1 MGLSRRAALVT
12 VALVGAAT
20 TAAAMLTIDQLPDEP
35 RAEPTEMR
43 PAGAALETGSLPRE
57 SLYPEQIPAE
67 LTDSTESEEADLA
80 EPEVSR
86 FEFVPPGAFDRSA
99 EQWPSVV
106 RLERQDLGSWSTQ
119 TRTARTL
126 ASSPAAALAIAPT
139 RQGSVSA
146 KALRRYGS
154 LTQRLAEIGPVA
166 TKRISERFETAKVA
180 WPPAEVALIAIKDKK
195 HLELHAR
202 QQGGAWAFVHSYPVL
217 AASGSTGPKLTRGDK
232 QVPEGVYRISF
243 LNPNSRYHV
252 SMRVSYPNAFD
263 RKMAKKD
270 GRRDLGGD
278 IMIHG
283 KKSSAGCLAMGD
295 DAAEELFVLAA
306 EIGVRN
312 IKVVIAPTDFRQNAI
327 PTIRADQPTWLSNL
341 YKEVAS
347 EMSQFKAPPATAESS
362 LLSLLGL

>member
-1 MGLSRRAALVT
+1 MGLSQRAALVT

-35 RAEPTEMR
+35 RAESSEMR
-43 PAGAALETGSLPRE
+43 PAGAPFETGALPRE
-57 SLYPEQIPAE
+57 SLFPEQIPTE
-67 LTDSTESEEADLA
+67 TDRPDESDLA
-80 EPEVSR
+80 EPEISR
-86 FEFVPPGAFDRSA
+86 FEFAPPGAFELSA
-99 EQWPSVV
+99 GQWPYAAIPQSADS
-106 RLERQDLGSWSTQ
+106 QSWSTQ
-119 TRTARTL
+119 TRTARVHSPPRTM
-126 ASSPAAALAIAPT
+126 APAPSSSSTPLPTSVAP
-139 RQGSVSA
+139 
-146 KALRRYGS
+146 RRYGT
-154 LTQRLAEIGPVA
+154 LTQRLTEIGPAA
-166 TKRISERFETAKVA
+166 TKRLAERFESAKVV

-202 QQGGAWAFVHSYPVL
+202 QQGGAWTFVHSYPVL
-217 AASGSTGPKLTRGDK
+217 AASGHTGPKLTRGDK
-232 QVPEGVYRISF
+232 QVPEGVYQISF

-252 SMRVSYPNAFD
+252 SMRVNYPNAFD

-295 DAAEELFVLAA
+295 EAAEELFVLAA
-306 EIGVRN
+306 EIGVKN
-312 IKVVIAPTDFRQNAI
+312 IKVVIAPTDLRHNAI

-341 YKEVAS
+341 YKEVAI
-347 EMSQFKAPPATAESS
+347 EMSRFKTPPATAESS